1 MDKLSYKTLN
11 EGFLDFEQSHNFI
24 EYLGNEI
31 TITSNEFKDSVKI
44 ILYNLKKLGIKRG
57 D

>member
-1 MDKLSYKTLN
+1 MLKRDFMDKLSYKTLN

-31 TITSNEFKDSVKI
+31 TITSNKTESRKSI
-44 ILYNLKKLGIKRG
+44 RG
-57 D
+57 TGY